1 MNVGIIGAGWWAE
14 QHAQAISLLDTFQI
28 VAVSSGTLASAQDFA
43 RRFGGMA
50 CASSQDLLAQS
61 AVEAVL
67 IAAPHALHHT
77 LALEVLRAGKPLL
90 LEKPIATSAADA
102 HEVMHLARTL
112 GVPCLVGFTSH
123 YFPGFTAAKALLGSG
138 ELGRTLAGHSVFQKF
153 WMEPNR
159 RDWHRSR
166 EQGGGMLLTAGIHA
180 LDRLMWLMDAPV
192 QSVSAAIG
200 THLHDQQADDLASLF
215 LRMDQGRSGLV
226 GSYGYRQGGP
236 LNSTHILT
244 EAGSLWVTPDR
255 LDIGRNND
263 WETLALP
270 IGEYLMLDALAEEW
284 RDLQAWWLEGRTP
297 QVQPEFAGHVM
308 DVIFAA
314 EQSAKEGGEIQL
326 AQTATG

>member
-14 QHAQAISLLDTFQI
+14 QHAQAISRLDAFQI
-28 VAVSSGTLASAQDFA
+28 VAVSSGMLASAQDFA
-43 RRFGGMA
+43 RRFGGVT

-67 IAAPHALHHT
+67 IAAPHALHHK

-90 LEKPIATSAADA
+90 LEKPVATSAADT
-102 HEVMHLARTL
+102 HEVLHLARTL
-112 GVPCLVGFTSH
+112 GIPCLVGFTSH
-123 YFPGFTAAKALLGSG
+123 YFLGFAAAKALLESG

-192 QSVSAAIG
+192 QSVSATIG

-244 EAGSLWVTPDR
+244 EGASLRVMPDR
-255 LDIGRNND
+255 LDIGRHD
-263 WETLALP
+263 AWETLTLP
-270 IGEYLMLDALAEEW
+270 AREHKMLDALAEEW
-284 RDLQAWWLEGRTP
+284 SDLRAWYREGRTP
-297 QVQPEFAGHVM
+297 QVQPEFAEHVM

-314 EQSAKEGGEIQL
+314 EQSSKEGSEIQL
-326 AQTATG
+326 NQTAT